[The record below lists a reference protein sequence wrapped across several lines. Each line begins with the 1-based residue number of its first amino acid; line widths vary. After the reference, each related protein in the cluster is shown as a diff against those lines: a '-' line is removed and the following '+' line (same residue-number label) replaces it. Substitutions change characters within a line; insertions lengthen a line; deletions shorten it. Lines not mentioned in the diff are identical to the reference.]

1 MREAILE
8 MHRTDC
14 CSLYAL
20 SAESRTRN
28 CFANYEY
35 DIGNLI
41 LIKSVHI
48 TIEVESF
55 ADLYNTWRHQQ
66 NVVAQLFIT
75 EECCSPLRIKK
86 RTCPGYT

>member
-20 SAESRTRN
+20 FAESHTRN

-35 DIGNLI
+35 YGGNLM
-41 LIKSVHI
+41 LIKNVRI
-48 TIEVESF
+48 TVEVESF
-55 ADLYNTWRHQQ
+55 ADL
-66 NVVAQLFIT
+66 
-75 EECCSPLRIKK
+75 
-86 RTCPGYT
+86 